1 MLFKLLDWD
10 NALRLIYGFIKNVD
24 FKLYVYKHINKYI
37 QNIYIYVCLRYI
49 NSGNPKNCTP
59 ILTDIE
65 IFYFSSCTVWAILGW
80 YQSMLEQLWV

>member
-37 QNIYIYVCLRYI
+37 QNIYVCEVY
-49 NSGNPKNCTP
+49 K
-59 ILTDIE
+59 
-65 IFYFSSCTVWAILGW
+65 
-80 YQSMLEQLWV
+80 